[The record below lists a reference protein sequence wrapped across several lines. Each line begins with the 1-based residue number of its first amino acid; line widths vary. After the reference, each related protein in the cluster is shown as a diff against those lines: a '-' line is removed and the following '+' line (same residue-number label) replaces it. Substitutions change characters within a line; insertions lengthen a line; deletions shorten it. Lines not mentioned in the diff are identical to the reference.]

1 MPTMNITVDQ
11 KETHSFEYAVGLST
25 EESIALRCVVE
36 TKGGV
41 LFVKNNPD
49 NGGSNDEIE
58 VSTVESNKV
67 ATVKFN
73 GLETEALGYG
83 YDSRYKLFKY
93 NFTTKQYDLILEGEI
108 TVNPP
113 TPAEGEARITP
124 FDVGKV
130 NQNYEDLGALYNG
143 KRLQNPII
151 LTEDGVLAYQ
161 KPDLSGFEN
170 INLLAINDGTV
181 TYLKLTSKL
190 KSWLKSNG
198 YASDDDLLIPHNLLS
213 NNYAVVDK
221 NGNAHQMVEIPRK
234 NWDVSNQFA
243 GSTIDPAFMVNGV
256 QKRVLLGKFQAG
268 IDGASLVTQANK
280 AVKTGLTFDQE
291 LTAASGLNNGT
302 DITGFHLMTNAEWAL
317 VQKICKA
324 NNYVPAGNNSYGRDA
339 DNKSVTGRLEDPT
352 LFAGSSGNARWYAG
366 SGGTLTAHNLQ
377 ESGIYDLNGN
387 IWERVSGFRLNNGEI
402 QIIPNNNAAVYT
414 LDQSSTSSEW
424 KAILADGTLVAPG
437 TANSLKM
444 NGASPISI
452 VEAITNQLV
461 DPNSVSHT
469 FETVTTALSGAG
481 INLLKSLGIIPFTTG
496 LGGDYI
502 YARNYGER
510 IPLRGGDWAHAA
522 DAGLFALHLNV
533 DRGVAHTDIG
543 FRFAFIA

>member
-1 MPTMNITVDQ
+1 MPTDITLEQ
-11 KETHSFEYAVGLST
+11 RNGSFEILIGLVT
-25 EESIALRCVVE
+25 EQSIALRCVIYSQ
-36 TKGGV
+36 GGIS
-41 LFVKNNPD
+41 FVKETTEEGENTE
-49 NGGSNDEIE
+49 EIE
-58 VSTVESNKV
+58 INSVESSKK
-67 ATVKFN
+67 ALIKFTP
-73 GLETEALGYG
+73 LEVESLLYG
-83 YDSRYKLFKY
+83 YNSYKLYKL
-93 NFTTKQYDLILEGEI
+93 NSTGQYELIEQGEI
-108 TVNPP
+108 TVE
-113 TPAEGEARITP
+113 TAEPISENTRLTP
-124 FDVGKV
+124 FDFVEINKT
-130 NQNYEDLGALYNG
+130 YAELGGIYNG
-143 KRLQNPII
+143 KRMSNPFV
-151 LTEDGVLAYQ
+151 LTSDNVFARQ
-161 KPDLSGFEN
+161 KKDLSGFEN

-234 NWDVSNQFA
+234 NWDTTNQFA
-243 GSTIDPAFMVNGV
+243 SSTIDPAFMVNGV
-256 QKRVLLGKFQAG
+256 QKRILIGKFQAG

-291 LTAASGLNNGT
+291 LAAASVLNNGT

-324 NNYVPAGNNSYGRDA
+324 NNYVPAGNNAYGRDN

-387 IWERVSGFRLNNGEI
+387 VWERVSGFRLNNGEI

-424 KAILADGTLVAPG
+424 KAILADGTLVNPG

-502 YARNYGER
+502 YAKNYGER
-510 IPLRGGDWAHAA
+510 IPLRGGYWYYAA
-522 DAGLFALHLNV
+522 SAGLFALSLSSA
-533 DRGVAHTDIG
+533 RGFANASVG
-543 FRFAFIA
+543 FRFAFIL